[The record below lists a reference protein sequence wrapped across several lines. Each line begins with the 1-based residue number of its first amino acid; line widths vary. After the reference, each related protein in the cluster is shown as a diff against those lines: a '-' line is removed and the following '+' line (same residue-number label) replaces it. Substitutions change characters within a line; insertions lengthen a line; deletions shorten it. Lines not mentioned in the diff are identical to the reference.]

1 MTRPLR
7 IALLTHSTNPRGG
20 VSHCLALAEAL
31 TDLGHDAVVHAPDPA
46 GRGFYREARCGIV
59 AVPAGRIESRSTADM
74 VEQRIDEYWDWF
86 RPPGHRGFDIYHA
99 HDGIGGNALADL
111 TAAGLIPG
119 FVRTVHHLDHFADP
133 RVEARQVR
141 AVTAAEC
148 VLCVSDLWAD
158 TLKRDFG
165 VTARRV
171 RNGVDTMAFSP
182 RPDASDQRVRNR
194 WGLGRG
200 PVFLAVGG
208 LEPRKNSLRLIE
220 AFAAVRARHPTAQLV
235 VVGGASVLD
244 HGDYARRCAA
254 AVIELGLDTGPVR
267 PVVITGP
274 VPQIEMPALY
284 RIGDTLAFPSLV
296 EGFGLAVLEAMASGT
311 PVVVSR
317 IAPFTEYLADADAL
331 WATPTDADAITVA
344 LEASLDPE
352 RRRRIVEHGHRV
364 AARYDWASSALA
376 HLDLYTALVRAGET
390 AHA

>member
-1 MTRPLR
+1 MQPLR
-7 IALLTHSTNPRGG
+7 VALMTHSTNPRGG

-31 TDLGHDAVVHAPDPA
+31 TELGHDTVVHAPDPA
-46 GRGFYREARCGIV
+46 GRGFFRKARCGTV
-59 AVPAGRIESRSTADM
+59 AVPAGRIESLSTADM
-74 VEQRIDEYWDWF
+74 VEQRIDDYWDWF
-86 RPPGHRGFDIYHA
+86 RPPGHRAFDIYHA

-133 RVEARQVR
+133 RIEARQVR

-148 VLCVSDLWAD
+148 VLCVSDVWAD

-171 RNGVDTMAFSP
+171 RNGVDTTAFSP
-182 RPDASDQRVRNR
+182 RPDASDQRVRNQ

-208 LEPRKNSLRLIE
+208 LEPRKNSLRLVE
-220 AFAAVRARHPTAQLV
+220 AFAAVRGRYPEAQLV

-244 HGDYARRCAA
+244 HADYARRCLAA
-254 AVIELGLDTGPVR
+254 ISEHGLDTGAVP
-267 PVVITGP
+267 PLVITGP
-274 VPQIEMPALY
+274 VPQSDMPALY
-284 RIGDTLAFPSLV
+284 RIADTLAFPSLV

-317 IAPFTEYLADADAL
+317 IAPFTQYLGDADAL
-331 WATPTDADAITVA
+331 WATPTDTDSIVA
-344 LEASLDPE
+344 ALDASLDPG
-352 RRRRIVEHGHRV
+352 RRRVSIERGHDV
-364 AARYDWASSALA
+364 AARHDWASSALD
-376 HLDLYTALVRAGET
+376 HVELYTALVRAGET

>member
-1 MTRPLR
+1 MRPLR
-7 IALLTHSTNPRGG
+7 VALLTHSTNPRGG

-31 TDLGHDAVVHAPDPA
+31 TELGHDTVVHAPDPA
-46 GRGFYREARCGIV
+46 GRGFFRKARCGTV
-59 AVPAGRIESRSTADM
+59 AVPAGRIESLSTADM
-74 VEQRIDEYWDWF
+74 VEQRIDDYWDWF
-86 RPPGHRGFDIYHA
+86 RPPGHRAFDIYHA

-133 RVEARQVR
+133 RIEARQVR

-148 VLCVSDLWAD
+148 VLCVSDVWAD

-171 RNGVDTMAFSP
+171 RNGVDTTAFSP
-182 RPDASDQRVRNR
+182 RPDASDQRVRDQ

-244 HGDYARRCAA
+244 HGDYARGCAA
-254 AVIELGLDTGPVR
+254 AVLELGLDTGPVR

-274 VPQIEMPALY
+274 VPQDEMPALY
-284 RIGDTLAFPSLV
+284 RVADTLAFPSLM

-331 WATPTDADAITVA
+331 WATPTDTDAIAVA
-344 LEASLDPE
+344 LEGSLDPE
-352 RRRRIVEHGHRV
+352 RRRRLVEHGLRV
-364 AARYDWASSALA
+364 AARFDWASSARA
-376 HLDLYTALVRAGET
+376 HLDIYTALVRAGET
-390 AHA
+390 LHA

>member
-31 TDLGHDAVVHAPDPA
+31 TNLGHDAVVHAPDPA
-46 GRGFYREARCGIV
+46 GRGFYREARCGTV

-74 VEQRIDEYWDWF
+74 VEQRIGEYSDWF
-86 RPPGHRGFDIYHA
+86 RAPGHRAFDVYHA

-119 FVRTVHHLDHFADP
+119 FVRTVHHLDHFADQH
-133 RVEARQVR
+133 VEARQVR
-141 AVTAAEC
+141 AVTAAGC

-158 TLKRDFG
+158 ALKHDYG

-171 RNGVDTMAFSP
+171 RNGVDTTAFSP
-182 RPDASDQRVRNR
+182 RPDASDPRVRAQ
-194 WGLGRG
+194 WGLGTG
-200 PVFLAVGG
+200 PIFLAVGG

-220 AFAAVRARHPTAQLV
+220 AFAIVRARHPTAQLV

-244 HGDYARRCAA
+244 YADYAHRCAA
-254 AVIELGLDTGPVR
+254 AVIVLGLDTGPVR

-274 VPQIEMPALY
+274 VPQFDMPALY
-284 RIGDTLAFPSLV
+284 RIADTLAFPSLV

-317 IAPFTEYLADADAL
+317 IAPFTEYLADEDAL
-331 WATPTDADAITVA
+331 WATPTDTDAIAAA
-344 LEASLDPE
+344 LESSLDPG
-352 RRRRIVEHGHRV
+352 RRRPLVDRGHGV

-376 HLDLYTALVRAGET
+376 HLDFYTAHVRAGET
-390 AHA
+390 ADA